1 MGFPRGQIGPSM
13 KEERSNFLYSLN
25 LGWMGITCWD
35 GICHTPNST
44 GVLYVTI
51 LPPDFFFFTT

>member
-1 MGFPRGQIGPSM
+1 MGFPRGQIGSSM

-35 GICHTPNST
+35 GIYFVEAT
-44 GVLYVTI
+44 TI
-51 LPPDFFFFTT
+51 IFFFLEMELQST